1 MSEKSQVIKA
11 AGVVGAA
18 TLLSRILGFMRDA
31 VIAWYFG
38 AGQNSDAF
46 IAAFRIPNLLRKL
59 LGEGSISNA
68 FVPVLTE
75 YLAIDGKDEAFR
87 LARSAL
93 WALSIIL
100 VLISL
105 AGILAAP
112 LIVKI
117 IAPGFID
124 TPPKLSLTISLT
136 RIMFPYIFFMGLVAL
151 CMGILNVFGH
161 FAAPA
166 LAPVLLNLAIICSV
180 FFLCPHL
187 DTPVLGLAIGVMI
200 GGILQ
205 LLLQLPVMTGYGLK
219 FWHKTKIF
227 HPGLKKMSRL
237 MPPVIIGGA
246 VYQINVL
253 VGTLLG
259 SFLPE
264 GSVTVLYFADR
275 LVQFPLGIFAIA
287 AATAVLPSLSRQA
300 ALQDLTALK
309 DTFSYAVRLTLFL
322 TIPSM
327 VGLIILRRPIITVL
341 FQRGEFSSD
350 AALLTAQ
357 ALLYYAIGLWAFSTV
372 RIVAATFFA
381 LKDTR
386 TPMVMATISIFAN
399 MVLGIVLMKPLAH
412 GGLAL
417 ATSLASVLN
426 LMLLVLALR
435 KKLGSLGWWRI
446 TQSTLKTLGSAAV
459 MGASVWL
466 AAKFFLPA
474 EGAAFIQLLAG
485 LLACVV
491 CGIVVFG
498 VCSYGSK
505 SPEFANMLAEIKIGL
520 SRK

>member
-1 MSEKSQVIKA
+1 
-11 AGVVGAA
+11 
-18 TLLSRILGFMRDA
+18 
-31 VIAWYFG
+31 
-38 AGQNSDAF
+38 
-46 IAAFRIPNLLRKL
+46 
-59 LGEGSISNA
+59 
-68 FVPVLTE
+68 
-75 YLAIDGKDEAFR
+75 
-87 LARSAL
+87 
-93 WALSIIL
+93 
-100 VLISL
+100 
-105 AGILAAP
+105 
-112 LIVKI
+112 
-117 IAPGFID
+117 
-124 TPPKLSLTISLT
+124 
-136 RIMFPYIFFMGLVAL
+136 
-151 CMGILNVFGH
+151 
-161 FAAPA
+161 
-166 LAPVLLNLAIICSV
+166 
-180 FFLCPHL
+180 
-187 DTPVLGLAIGVMI
+187 
-200 GGILQ
+200 
-205 LLLQLPVMTGYGLK
+205 MTGYGLK

-327 VGLIILRRPIITVL
+327 VGLIILRKPIITVL

-381 LKDTR
+381 IKDTR

-426 LMLLVLALR
+426 LMLLVIALR
-435 KKLGSLGWWRI
+435 KKLGSLGWRRI
-446 TQSTLKTLGSAAV
+446 TQSALKTLGSATV
-459 MGASVWL
+459 MGAAVWL
-466 AAKFFLPA
+466 AAQVLLPD
-474 EGAAFIQLLAG
+474 EGAAFTQLLAG

-520 SRK
+520 TKKQSILISLAVALMFSLLFFIIFGEHGFIDLNALKAEKVQLNEKNDRLTQENFSLSVEIDRLKHDPHYIENVARQELGMVGENELILKPQRMPKP